1 MRGRFDGNT
10 LLYHS
15 LMVAVLGSFMAPL
28 VIFTSYNVMSQ
39 PMWHPSKMPLMWL
52 LNAAGII
59 VFAVTIVPL
68 LRWVQPRIHHLAYA
82 VDEPLATMI
91 GQMSESLTG
100 ASPGPSVLAAIAE
113 TIAQTVKLPY
123 VRIETTQGEAALYGT
138 PAKGS
143 TPTRIAINYIDD
155 TVGWLEVTPR
165 LPKEPLSLGE
175 TTLLNSLARQVGI
188 TLHSAQ
194 ISEALQAS
202 RERLVTAREE
212 ERRRMRRDLHDG
224 LGPTLAALQLQLGS
238 LRRVV
243 DENPGEAT
251 RIVED
256 MIGDVRNATAEIR
269 RLVYDLRPPLLDELG
284 LVAALQNLARG
295 EPTPGLEIIAPTP
308 MPVLPAAV
316 EVAVYR
322 IAGEAFHNVLKHA
335 YATKC
340 TIRLDVREDEACLDI
355 TDDGRGVPDGTM
367 HGMGLHSMQ
376 ERAAELGGTFAVRPV
391 APHGTHIEVR
401 LPLAH

>member
-1 MRGRFDGNT
+1 M
-10 LLYHS
+10 
-15 LMVAVLGSFMAPL
+15 
-28 VIFTSYNVMSQ
+28 
-39 PMWHPSKMPLMWL
+39 MPLMWL
-52 LNAAGII
+52 LNVAGFII
-59 VFAVTIVPL
+59 FAVTIVPL
-68 LRWVQPRIHHLAYA
+68 LRWVQPRIHHLVYA
-82 VDEPLATMI
+82 MDEPLAVMI
-91 GQMSESLTG
+91 GQMSESLAD
-100 ASPGPSVLAAIAE
+100 ASPGPSVLATIAE

-123 VRIETTQGEAALYGT
+123 VRVETAQGEAALYGT
-138 PAKGS
+138 PTKGS
-143 TPTRIAINYIDD
+143 TPTRIAINYSDD

-165 LPKEPLSLGE
+165 LPREPLSVSE
-175 TTLLNSLARQVGI
+175 TSLLNSLARQVGI

-194 ISEALQAS
+194 ISEALQSS

-224 LGPTLAALQLQLGS
+224 LGPTLASLHLQLGS

-243 DENPGEAT
+243 YKDPREAT

-256 MIGDVRNATAEIR
+256 VIDDVQNATAEIR

-284 LVAALQNLARG
+284 LVAALQNLSRG
-295 EPTPGLEIIAPTP
+295 DPTPNLHIIAPTP

-335 YATKC
+335 NATTC
-340 TIRLDVREDEACLDI
+340 TIHLDVREDEVRLDI
-355 TDDGRGVPDGTM
+355 TDDGQGLPDGAM

-376 ERAAELGGTFAVRPV
+376 ERAAELGGSFAVRPV